1 MNKDKRDQFEE
12 SLEILNH
19 DCQTCTFTYDGI
31 EFTSI
36 FFDED
41 DSVVFWDLQ
50 GNEHRIDKKIEDF
63 KSDYSGDRIVLTLLF
78 TDGTT
83 AKVERIK

>member
-1 MNKDKRDQFEE
+1 MNKDQRDQFEE

-36 FFDED
+36 FFDND
-41 DSVVFWDLQ
+41 DSVVFRDLQ
-50 GNEHRIDKKIEDF
+50 GNEHRINKKIEDF
-63 KSDYSGDRIVLTLLF
+63 KNDCSGNRIVLTLLF
-78 TDGTT
+78 TDGSV
-83 AKVERIK
+83 AKIERIK